1 MKNKQFNLKTS
12 EFSRG
17 LVQKSKN
24 NISIPTTVKCYIN
37 TVQHFFKNNP
47 MNMFYKRHISLAIAI
62 SKYRTIP
69 LNMFYKQHVSL
80 AIAIS
85 KSKSIYYTILLYYKY
100 ILYII
105 YNKMYEI
112 AIAQDKAINKKYI
125 IGIFSKTMVLR
136 GV

>member
-1 MKNKQFNLKTS
+1 MKNKQCNLKTS

-24 NISIPTTVKCYIN
+24 NISIPTTVKCYVN

-47 MNMFYKRHISLAIAI
+47 M
-62 SKYRTIP
+62 
-69 LNMFYKQHVSL
+69 NMFYKQHVSL

-85 KSKSIYYTILLYYKY
+85 KSKSIYYTILLYYRY

-105 YNKMYEI
+105 YNKIYEI

-125 IGIFSKTMVLR
+125 MGIFSKTMVLR